1 MCVSFMNQNRMIG
14 LEGDRAERSEV
25 QTSQRDVCR
34 ESVEETQGAAH
45 AASSVAV
52 RNGSAITVIRSI
64 KTDV

>member
-1 MCVSFMNQNRMIG
+1 MNQNRMAG

-25 QTSQRDVCR
+25 KTSQRDVFR

>member
-14 LEGDRAERSEV
+14 LEGECEPHRQETVRRTAFG
-25 QTSQRDVCR
+25 